1 MRYKLHE
8 ADAEIWHVGYDGMI
22 TLIFASSKVMQNI
35 TIWFGKLPIIWTF
48 SLIFFSDATSD
59 SPVTWKPHKILRDQ
73 ISIRKSHFWLRI
85 VHPCGRHF
93 PSPKLTCKILVITD
107 VGMPPWVITPVC
119 YSLVFSYPDQT
130 IWAVIQLRFPK
141 LALPIAIT
149 VLNIAHDLGL
159 C

>member
-1 MRYKLHE
+1 
-8 ADAEIWHVGYDGMI
+8 V
-22 TLIFASSKVMQNI
+22 SKD
-35 TIWFGKLPIIWTF
+35 TIQ
-48 SLIFFSDATSD
+48 
-59 SPVTWKPHKILRDQ
+59 PVTVLCALWGI
-73 ISIRKSHFWLRI
+73 
-85 VHPCGRHF
+85 
-93 PSPKLTCKILVITD
+93 CKILVITD